1 MLIEIESVRKIYRM
15 GDNEVKA
22 LNGVSLNIDAG
33 ELVAII
39 GPSGSGKTTL
49 MNILGCLDIP
59 TEGMYKL
66 NGKEVINMNDNQ
78 LADIR
83 NKTVGFVFQTFNLLQ
98 KITAIENVELPLIY
112 RGIGSKMRHK
122 KSMEALD
129 MVGLSNRAHHRP
141 SELSGGQQ
149 QRVAIARALVSEAPI
164 ILADEPT
171 GNLDTHAGTEIIK
184 ILKDLNKKGTTVI
197 LITHDNNIANNAR
210 RIVRI
215 QDGEIKEDR
224 EVG

>member
-122 KSMEALD
+122 KLMEALD

-184 ILKDLNKKGTTVI
+184 ILKDLNEKGTTVI

>member
-39 GPSGSGKTTL
+39 SPSGSGKTTL

-66 NGKEVINMNDNQ
+66 KGKEVINMNDNQ

-184 ILKDLNKKGTTVI
+184 ILKDLNEKGTTVI